1 MIEAPAAQRFDHAGL
16 GEYRFVVAL
25 IRIYDD
31 KDNSN
36 RIAVI
41 EANGFRFYTQ
51 SPFGRSA
58 LFAGA
63 GVKGGHVF
71 GVTDEKGDRVIKSE
85 WNEKRSIYPE
95 DVIATIYSQLGIDWT
110 KKITNTPSG
119 RAFEYIEQ
127 QS

>member
-1 MIEAPAAQRFDHAGL
+1 VIEAPVAQRFDHVGL
-16 GEYRFVVAL
+16 GECRFVGAV

-58 LFAGA
+58 LFAEA

-71 GVTDEKGDRVIKSE
+71 GVTDEKGERVIQVRVE
-85 WNEKRSIYPE
+85 
-95 DVIATIYSQLGIDWT
+95 
-110 KKITNTPSG
+110 
-119 RAFEYIEQ
+119 
-127 QS
+127 